1 MDLIYIDDD
10 DILLVILYIIWYM
23 YMRLYRRRQYRLL
36 SAETRNLDNIDNMKV
51 CVKSFPDAMES
62 VVQEKK

>member
-1 MDLIYIDDD
+1 
-10 DILLVILYIIWYM
+10 M